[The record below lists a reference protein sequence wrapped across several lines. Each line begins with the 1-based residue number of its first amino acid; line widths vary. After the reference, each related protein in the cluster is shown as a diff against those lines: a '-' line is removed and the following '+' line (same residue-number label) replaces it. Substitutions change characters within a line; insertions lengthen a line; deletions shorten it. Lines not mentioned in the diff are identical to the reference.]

1 MNSIKSTSK
10 VVINGNFINEEILLE
25 NIEDNITVVSPHL
38 FAKRII
44 MIHKV
49 YSQAALQAVQ
59 ANGEGLQ
66 PWRSWSSL
74 TRPGRLPQ
82 HGRHLHS

>member
-1 MNSIKSTSK
+1 MNSVKSTLI

-25 NIEDNITVVSPHL
+25 NIEDNITVVSPHI

-49 YSQAALQAVQ
+49 YSQAALQAVE
-59 ANGEGLQ
+59 ADGEGV
-66 PWRSWSSL
+66 
-74 TRPGRLPQ
+74 
-82 HGRHLHS
+82 